1 MTHVHFAA
9 AVEKRLVFA
18 LDILGFQHH
27 FLLRARQPQKR
38 IFGIWSHALDHFFR
52 ERARS
57 AAAGLAPFAE
67 KVIECFLVGAEWF
80 EAEGESV
87 GNPGLLTRC

>member
-18 LDILGFQHH
+18 LDILDFQHRV
-27 FLLRARQPQKR
+27 LLRTRPQKR
-38 IFGIWSHALDHFFR
+38 IFGFWSRALDHFFR

-87 GNPGLLTRC
+87 GNPGLLTRS